1 MLLDELVAAIETLQQ
16 RIVQYKDELGS
27 SEALTRYVL
36 INPLLRALGWN
47 LEDPAQVRPEYGGVG
62 GGLADYALFGDG
74 AAGKPAVILEAKS
87 LDTVLSS
94 TVVNQAFQYCFQL
107 GIVHMVITDGNR
119 WRCFDLLT
127 PGLAIREREIKS
139 ITLTAEPAY
148 KLALQL
154 LLLWRPNLA
163 SGEPVAASEPVLS
176 TEQAT
181 PDSQSTNT
189 QQPATDAPPSPSDE
203 GWTSLAELQ
212 NVTGRPP
219 PSVIRLPD
227 GAEKNIT
234 RWWEVPFRVAEWHV
248 STGKLI
254 SDACPIWSG
263 RSKYIV
269 NTDPQHSNG
278 SAFNQPRRLANGLFV
293 DTPYDAEGLLKSAKS
308 LLWHFGKDAAEV
320 WVKLD

>member
-1 MLLDELVAAIETLQQ
+1 MLIDDLVTTIETLQQ

-107 GIVHMVITDGNR
+107 GIGHMVITDGNR

-227 GAEKNIT
+227 GAEKTSPAGGRCLSESPNGTLVPASLFQMRALFGAGDPNTLSIQT
-234 RWWEVPFRVAEWHV
+234 LSTPMEVRLTNLAGW
-248 STGKLI
+248 
-254 SDACPIWSG
+254 
-263 RSKYIV
+263 R
-269 NTDPQHSNG
+269 TD
-278 SAFNQPRRLANGLFV
+278 
-293 DTPYDAEGLLKSAKS
+293 S
-308 LLWHFGKDAAEV
+308 LSILRTMQRDY
-320 WVKLD
+320 

>member
-1 MLLDELVAAIETLQQ
+1 MLIDDLVTTIETLQQ

-227 GAEKNIT
+227 GAEKTSPAGGRCLSESPNGTLVPASLFQMRALFGAGDPNTLSIQT
-234 RWWEVPFRVAEWHV
+234 LSTPVEVRLTNLAGW
-248 STGKLI
+248 
-254 SDACPIWSG
+254 
-263 RSKYIV
+263 R
-269 NTDPQHSNG
+269 TD
-278 SAFNQPRRLANGLFV
+278 
-293 DTPYDAEGLLKSAKS
+293 S
-308 LLWHFGKDAAEV
+308 LSILRTMQRDY
-320 WVKLD
+320 

>member
-36 INPLLRALGWN
+36 INPLLRALDWN

-227 GAEKNIT
+227 GAEKTSPAGGRCLSESPNGTLVPASLFQMRALFGAGDPNTLSIQT
-234 RWWEVPFRVAEWHV
+234 LSTPVEVRLTNLAGW
-248 STGKLI
+248 
-254 SDACPIWSG
+254 
-263 RSKYIV
+263 R
-269 NTDPQHSNG
+269 TD
-278 SAFNQPRRLANGLFV
+278 
-293 DTPYDAEGLLKSAKS
+293 S
-308 LLWHFGKDAAEV
+308 LSILRTMQRDY
-320 WVKLD
+320 

>member
-1 MLLDELVAAIETLQQ
+1 MLIDDLVTTIETLQQ
-16 RIVQYKDELGS
+16 RVVQYKDELGS

-36 INPLLRALGWN
+36 INPLLRALDWN

-227 GAEKNIT
+227 GAEKTSPAGGRCLSESPNGTLVPASLFQMRALFGAGDPNTLSIQT
-234 RWWEVPFRVAEWHV
+234 LSTPVEVRLTNLAGW
-248 STGKLI
+248 
-254 SDACPIWSG
+254 
-263 RSKYIV
+263 R
-269 NTDPQHSNG
+269 TD
-278 SAFNQPRRLANGLFV
+278 
-293 DTPYDAEGLLKSAKS
+293 S
-308 LLWHFGKDAAEV
+308 LSILRTMQRDY
-320 WVKLD
+320 

>member
-1 MLLDELVAAIETLQQ
+1 MLIDDLVTTIETLQQ

-227 GAEKNIT
+227 GAEKTSPAGGRCLSESPNGTLVPASLFQMRALFGAGDPNTLSIQT
-234 RWWEVPFRVAEWHV
+234 LSTPMEVRLTNLAGW
-248 STGKLI
+248 
-254 SDACPIWSG
+254 
-263 RSKYIV
+263 R
-269 NTDPQHSNG
+269 TD
-278 SAFNQPRRLANGLFV
+278 
-293 DTPYDAEGLLKSAKS
+293 S
-308 LLWHFGKDAAEV
+308 LSILRTMQRDY
-320 WVKLD
+320 